1 MPENRKPP
9 ASAAARKKAEERV
22 EKAKADLDAAQTELA
37 ESTGELLGST
47 VLRGVPQ
54 MVVKVKP
61 NAVIVHE
68 GKAYHGKDYPL
79 EHGEDFGD
87 EVQMEGPT
95 AVSMVMQGHG
105 DILRSVPD
113 GGDKS

>member
-1 MPENRKPP
+1 MPEDKKPARKPLEDRV
-9 ASAAARKKAEERV
+9 ARAKK
-22 EKAKADLDAAQTELA
+22 DLEAAQAELA

-54 MVVKVKP
+54 MVVKVHAD
-61 NAVIVHE
+61 AVIVHE

-87 EVQMEGPT
+87 EVQMDGPT

-113 GGDKS
+113 GGEKS